1 MSVVIRFPN
10 NPATPPAI
18 LAAMRSV
25 IVPNTQLAATSSDG
39 TGLSQVYINNRVALA
54 QGAFPAVELSYG
66 AQRFQRQSRSTW
78 VGELPCYLTYYDRWD
93 SQPVSIDSVYT
104 SISADVLRMYAN
116 LESNDRL
123 TVANVSFIQT
133 IKQLSLSA
141 YYGDVD
147 MTTVPGITLISRIL
161 TAICIVAPYDA

>member
-1 MSVVIRFPN
+1 MVTRFPN

-18 LAAMRSV
+18 LAAMRAV
-25 IVPNTQLAATSSDG
+25 VVPNTRLAATSSDG
-39 TGLSQVYINNRVALA
+39 TGLSQVYINNRIALA

-66 AQRFQRQSRSTW
+66 AQQFRRQSRATW

-93 SQPVSIDSVYT
+93 SQPASIDTVYA
-104 SISADVLRMYAN
+104 SIGADILRMYAN

-123 TVANVSFIQT
+123 TVANVSFLQT

-147 MTTVPGITLISRIL
+147 MTTVPGIILISRII
-161 TAICIVAPYDA
+161 TAVCVVAPYDA